1 MKISHIYTTA
11 GDSPYSGI
19 SFVPREY
26 PLDPSGG
33 NAPGTGSIIAP
44 EGWST
49 SAVKILA
56 TKYVRR
62 RGVPSATSRVD
73 DGLGIDERFWR
84 SVPVAGCEFGSET
97 DARQVFHRLAGCWAF
112 WGLRQG
118 YFDTTDDAVV
128 FYDEICAMLARQI
141 AAPNSPQWFNTG
153 LHWAYG
159 IAGQASGY
167 FYTDHKT
174 GEVFSSP
181 NLYEHPAP
189 FACFI
194 NSIKDDLVNPGGI
207 VDFVQR
213 EARIFKLGSGSGA
226 DFSLIRGKNEP
237 LSGGGYSSG
246 VMSFLKIGDTAAGAI
261 KSGGTTRRAAKMVML
276 SADHPDVETFI
287 GWKASEEKKVAA
299 LVAGSMALKT
309 HLNAVLAAANAGTL
323 PEDVRYDVHANPALK
338 AAVLA
343 ALAAAIPQGS
353 IQQTIDL
360 ARQGIQAIDIDTY
373 DLGWESEAYLTVAG
387 QNSNNSIRFADSFRV
402 ALEADGEWHLIRRTD
417 GGIAKT
423 IRANDLFDQVARSA
437 WESADPGVLFDTTI
451 NDWHT
456 VPADGRINGCN
467 PCVTGDTL
475 VATTEGLRRIADLVG
490 KAAFVYGSDGRPH
503 FVSRIFKTGTK
514 PVFNLRT
521 KAGYRLRVTAD
532 HQILTAN
539 RGDVAAKDLQ
549 PGDRAQLVG
558 AGFGPNSV
566 DPAIATALGLA
577 VGDGCLTDTRTT
589 LPNGQIVIVMSREE
603 PEVLEPVASGI
614 TRVKQRLST
623 RGGRGRSASR
633 VNVAINGISRLSI
646 GSAPIVQ
653 EIRSY
658 TVLDQGSPQKRF
670 TDKIFE
676 LDEQSVRNVLRGLFA
691 ADGTVSDNGEK
702 SQYVGLE
709 STSLTLLEQTQL
721 LLLSFGVKAKL
732 YRNRKADEFSYLPDG
747 KGGSR
752 NYPRVPL
759 HSLRITRSS
768 RTKFAERIGFAD
780 GSPKSAALTAMNS
793 RVQTYAEKMT
803 DEIIGIEPCG
813 IEDVYDLTEPDTHH
827 FVGNGIV
834 IHNCAEYHSI
844 DDSACNLASARL
856 TAFLGAD
863 GSFDHATFS
872 EAVRL
877 WTLVLEISV
886 AAGQLPSATI
896 AANTWRIR
904 NLGLGYTDLGA
915 MLMRMGIPYDS
926 ADAFG
931 WAAAITALE
940 TGVAYRTSAEMA
952 REQGPFASFER
963 NRDAMLRVISNHAR
977 AAGVTSY
984 ETPAGMVGLGDFDAL
999 STRPVVYAPTLETS
1013 ATWAAARAAWTAAL
1027 QDGAVNGFRNS
1038 QVTVIAPA
1046 GTIGIVM
1053 DGDTTGVEP
1062 DYALVKSKQLA
1073 GGGFLQIVNRSVE
1086 PTLRRLGYRDQHI
1099 PAMLKYV
1106 SGSRTLVG
1114 APHINTDVLHAKG
1127 LSAASLS
1134 AIETQLTGAFSLEN
1148 AFNIMTIAKSDCEAL
1163 GLSDEIFASG
1173 KVLAHLGFTATQV
1186 AEATDVILGRGT
1198 LEGAPHFRE
1207 EHLPIFD
1214 TATPTGRSERYIRSL
1229 AHIDM
1234 LAAVQPFV
1242 SGSVSKTINMPATS
1256 TIADIREAYLYAW
1269 DRAVKAV
1276 ALYRDGSK
1284 LSQPLAGGISDLGG
1298 FDTSAPAFAAPVQI
1312 AEKIVYRYLAR
1323 QRKLP
1328 NKRGGYTQKF
1338 KIGGQK
1344 FYLRTG
1350 DYADGTLGEI
1360 FLTANREGATMRA
1373 LLNNIAVAVS
1383 LGLQHGV
1390 PLEEFVD
1397 AFTFTRFEPAGPV
1410 VDHDHIKMCTSFM
1423 DAFFRDLAFNYLGRV
1438 DLAQIRPEDVVRPL
1452 ADADDGVFGEEA
1464 EGDGRF
1470 GLASRTETA
1479 VPSPIVRPTSN
1490 GHSNGVA
1497 HSAHAAQS
1505 AGIAIASP
1513 AATSSSETAKAAG
1526 YTGET
1531 CTNCSSIRVVRTG
1544 ACTSCLDCMTSSGCG

>member
-1 MKISHIYTTA
+1 
-11 GDSPYSGI
+11 
-19 SFVPREY
+19 
-26 PLDPSGG
+26 
-33 NAPGTGSIIAP
+33 
-44 EGWST
+44 
-49 SAVKILA
+49 
-56 TKYVRR
+56 
-62 RGVPSATSRVD
+62 
-73 DGLGIDERFWR
+73 
-84 SVPVAGCEFGSET
+84 
-97 DARQVFHRLAGCWAF
+97 
-112 WGLRQG
+112 
-118 YFDTTDDAVV
+118 
-128 FYDEICAMLARQI
+128 
-141 AAPNSPQWFNTG
+141 
-153 LHWAYG
+153 
-159 IAGQASGY
+159 
-167 FYTDHKT
+167 
-174 GEVFSSP
+174 
-181 NLYEHPAP
+181 
-189 FACFI
+189 
-194 NSIKDDLVNPGGI
+194 
-207 VDFVQR
+207 
-213 EARIFKLGSGSGA
+213 
-226 DFSLIRGKNEP
+226 
-237 LSGGGYSSG
+237 
-246 VMSFLKIGDTAAGAI
+246 
-261 KSGGTTRRAAKMVML
+261 MV
-276 SADHPDVETFI
+276 E
-287 GWKASEEKKVAA
+287 
-299 LVAGSMALKT
+299 
-309 HLNAVLAAANAGTL
+309 
-323 PEDVRYDVHANPALK
+323 
-338 AAVLA
+338 
-343 ALAAAIPQGS
+343 
-353 IQQTIDL
+353 
-360 ARQGIQAIDIDTY
+360 
-373 DLGWESEAYLTVAG
+373 
-387 QNSNNSIRFADSFRV
+387 
-402 ALEADGEWHLIRRTD
+402 
-417 GGIAKT
+417 
-423 IRANDLFDQVARSA
+423 
-437 WESADPGVLFDTTI
+437 
-451 NDWHT
+451 
-456 VPADGRINGCN
+456 
-467 PCVTGDTL
+467 
-475 VATTEGLRRIADLVG
+475 
-490 KAAFVYGSDGRPH
+490 
-503 FVSRIFKTGTK
+503 
-514 PVFNLRT
+514 
-521 KAGYRLRVTAD
+521 
-532 HQILTAN
+532 
-539 RGDVAAKDLQ
+539 
-549 PGDRAQLVG
+549 
-558 AGFGPNSV
+558 
-566 DPAIATALGLA
+566 
-577 VGDGCLTDTRTT
+577 
-589 LPNGQIVIVMSREE
+589 
-603 PEVLEPVASGI
+603 
-614 TRVKQRLST
+614 
-623 RGGRGRSASR
+623 
-633 VNVAINGISRLSI
+633 
-646 GSAPIVQ
+646 
-653 EIRSY
+653 
-658 TVLDQGSPQKRF
+658 
-670 TDKIFE
+670 
-676 LDEQSVRNVLRGLFA
+676 
-691 ADGTVSDNGEK
+691 
-702 SQYVGLE
+702 
-709 STSLTLLEQTQL
+709 
-721 LLLSFGVKAKL
+721 
-732 YRNRKADEFSYLPDG
+732 
-747 KGGSR
+747 
-752 NYPRVPL
+752 
-759 HSLRITRSS
+759 
-768 RTKFAERIGFAD
+768 
-780 GSPKSAALTAMNS
+780 
-793 RVQTYAEKMT
+793 
-803 DEIIGIEPCG
+803 
-813 IEDVYDLTEPDTHH
+813 
-827 FVGNGIV
+827 
-834 IHNCAEYHSI
+834 
-844 DDSACNLASARL
+844 
-856 TAFLGAD
+856 
-863 GSFDHATFS
+863 
-872 EAVRL
+872 
-877 WTLVLEISV
+877 
-886 AAGQLPSATI
+886 
-896 AANTWRIR
+896 
-904 NLGLGYTDLGA
+904 
-915 MLMRMGIPYDS
+915 
-926 ADAFG
+926 
-931 WAAAITALE
+931 
-940 TGVAYRTSAEMA
+940 
-952 REQGPFASFER
+952 
-963 NRDAMLRVISNHAR
+963 
-977 AAGVTSY
+977 
-984 ETPAGMVGLGDFDAL
+984 LGDFDAL

-1013 ATWAAARAAWTAAL
+1013 VTWAAARAAWTAAL